1 MRNLRKSLSN
11 HKGSNDGPG
20 GCLGVFLQGG
30 EEGALQ
36 VPGTA
41 CQEEGQLN
49 PPERLSEFR
58 KVKELGVAEVRE
70 RGRLG

>member
-1 MRNLRKSLSN
+1 M
-11 HKGSNDGPG
+11 
-20 GCLGVFLQGG
+20 GVFLQGG
-30 EEGALQ
+30 EEGPLQ